1 MPSCQKSAAYWRKLA
16 ADAHAVAER
25 MSDPEAKREMLAI
38 AERYAYLAER
48 AEARRRGSAAKA
60 AVNAEPEPSVTVG
73 VENPWM

>member
-48 AEARRRGSAAKA
+48 AEARQRCEGRG
-60 AVNAEPEPSVTVG
+60 
-73 VENPWM
+73 